1 MEDLSLLQFTI
12 GLAGLVIWGYVIVCL
27 YFKQIVVD
35 RILSRGRYWH
45 IAVIFMLVALVPFA
59 LGAVAHICGLH
70 NYDLLFNSYI
80 YAPDDIPM
88 IEARRAEGFQESPGL
103 LSAILYQFRGLGG
116 HFYAGT
122 DQGRIWAVIIGV
134 LGTVLFSGL
143 LIPSVLSIIRMRSDN
158 FNYGN
163 ARYTIQRSPYAVI
176 LGAHDAVPELIH
188 QILSPTRRQRIKYV
202 ILQTPQNVFYYRMSL
217 RNRISVS
224 EEFHTILYAS
234 GRSTRQHIEPLHLE
248 HAKEVYVLG
257 EAKESDADH
266 DSLNLQCLRTIAQL
280 LKEKKRKERLQCYVL
295 FEHQSTFAAFQHS
308 DLTETVKDQ
317 IEFISLNLYEM
328 WAQNVLSQTRAL
340 NGIQYL
346 PLEGGER
353 LDATSEKH
361 VHLIVVGMSRMGV
374 ALAQQAAHIC
384 HFPNYVTKGIR
395 TRITFIDAAAE
406 KEKDVFIDRQ
416 ESLFQLSRW
425 RLVDPAKIEEGKT
438 YDDVSWKVPATDE
451 GRDTDFLDVEWEF
464 VAGRLESPA
473 VRAWLCNAVANP
485 SAITTVAICF
495 HKAQE
500 SQTAAIYLPTD
511 VYRHAQQV
519 LVYQRLSSE
528 IVTGLAG
535 FGKPEESRARM
546 RYQKLRPFGMMD
558 SCFSKSIV
566 DYRLAKLVN
575 YVYWRPEDTS
585 MQHVND
591 PDPEH
596 GKLPLQESFWRQCA
610 VADQWSSNYNA
621 GAVATKLRFLGLD
634 ILKTPIAEI
643 EAIFSDEATVD
654 MLAKVEHNRWNMEK
668 LLNGYR
674 WLTPAEW
681 NLFAQYR
688 ADGMPYKQYAKE
700 KKMLRSGWEMAHL
713 DICSM
718 KDLTVVDEPSIAYD
732 IILTKAFPA
741 IVRTLREEERMGTH

>member
-1 MEDLSLLQFTI
+1 MEDISFVQFVI
-12 GLAGLVIWGYVIVCL
+12 GLIALVIWGYVLTCL
-27 YFKQIVVD
+27 YFRQILVD
-35 RILSRGRYWH
+35 RILSRGHYWH
-45 IAVIFMLVALVPFA
+45 IGVIFMLVALVPFA
-59 LGAVAHICGLH
+59 IGAVAHMAGLH
-70 NYDLLFNSYI
+70 NYDLLFNNYV
-80 YAPDDIPM
+80 YNADDL
-88 IEARRAEGFQESPGL
+88 IEINREMEGKNHESVGL
-103 LSAILYQFRGLGG
+103 LSAILYQFRGFGG

-122 DQGRIWAVIIGV
+122 ETGKSWALIIGI

-163 ARYTIQRSPYAVI
+163 ARYTIQHSPYAVI

-188 QILSPTRRQRIKYV
+188 QILSPTRKQRIKYV
-202 ILQTPQNVFYYRMSL
+202 IVQTPQNVFYYRMSL
-217 RNRISVS
+217 KNRISVA

-266 DSLNLQCLRTIAQL
+266 DSLNLQCLRTIAEL

-328 WAQNVLSQTRAL
+328 WAQNVLAEARAI
-340 NGIQYL
+340 NGIKYL
-346 PLEGGER
+346 PLEGNER
-353 LDATSEKH
+353 LDGTSEKH

-384 HFPNYVTKGIR
+384 HFPNYVTSGIR
-395 TRITFIDAAAE
+395 TRITFIDSAAE

-425 RLVDPAKIEEGKT
+425 RVVDPAKIEEGKT
-438 YDDVSWKVPATDE
+438 YDDVEWRLPAAEE

-464 VAGRLESPA
+464 VSGRLESPA
-473 VRAWLCNAVANP
+473 VRKWLCYTVNQPN
-485 SAITTVAICF
+485 AITTVAICF

-500 SQTAAIYLPTD
+500 SQTAAIYLPTE
-511 VYRHAQQV
+511 VYRHALQV
-519 LVYQRLSSE
+519 LVYQRSSSD
-528 IVTGLAG
+528 IITGLAG
-535 FGKPEESRARM
+535 FGKSEEARANM
-546 RYQKLRPFGMMD
+546 RYQKLRPFGMMGN
-558 SCFSKSIV
+558 CFSKTIV

-575 YVYWRPEDTS
+575 YVYWRPEDTQ
-585 MQHVND
+585 MAHVND
-591 PDPEH
+591 PDPDN
-596 GKLPLQESFWRQCA
+596 GNLPNQESFWRQCA

-634 ILKTPIAEI
+634 ILHSPVAEI
-643 EAIFSDEATVD
+643 ESLFADEAIQD
-654 MLAKVEHNRWNMEK
+654 MLTKVEHNRWNIEK

-674 WLTPAEW
+674 WLTPEEW
-681 NLFAQYR
+681 ETFAQYR
-688 ADGMPYKQYAKE
+688 AEGMPYKQYAKE
-700 KKMLRSGWEMAHL
+700 KKKLRSGWEMAHL

-718 KDLTVVDEPSIAYD
+718 KDLAVVDEPSIAYD
-732 IILTKAFPA
+732 LILSKAFPA
-741 IVRTLREEERMGTH
+741 IVRTLREQAGA